1 MKRFFIVA
9 ASLLIAVSAA
19 TAQKKG
25 ALTYVD
31 ASTLT
36 IINKIDNGGRAFER
50 LDVERYNSMP
60 KGTKKTFRQS
70 TGLALVFSTDSRNIY
85 VRWSVEPRKFVA
97 NSTDIL
103 TRGMD
108 IYIRHNGRW
117 TFAGVA
123 KPKTDPAALE
133 FESPLVRRMGEGVKE
148 CMVYLPTYAQ
158 IKSLEIGIDEGATIN
173 PMPSPF
179 KHKIVFVGSSLTHG
193 EGNPR
198 PGLLYVAQLGRRLD
212 AETPNLGHSG
222 QCKLQQHFIDI
233 VCNNEADAFVFD
245 AFSNPT
251 AEIIEARLYD
261 FVKQIRAK
269 HKDTPLIFLQTVKR
283 SGAMFDL
290 GAQKRNDDQR
300 AAAEKG
306 MKVVC
311 KDFKNVYFINPA
323 FDFGTDNEG
332 TVDNSHLTDLGVERA
347 LKGLEPKLRK
357 ILARH
362 GIK

>member
-1 MKRFFIVA
+1 MKRIFVA
-9 ASLLIAVSAA
+9 VVAMLVAVSVS
-19 TAQKKG
+19 AQKKN
-25 ALTYVD
+25 LTYVD

-36 IINKIDNGGRAFER
+36 IINKIHDSGKPFER
-50 LDVERYNSMP
+50 LDVERYSSL
-60 KGTKKTFRQS
+60 TKNAKRAFRQS

-85 VRWSVEPRKFVA
+85 ARWSVEPRKFVE
-97 NSTDIL
+97 NSTDIHM
-103 TRGMD
+103 RGLD
-108 IYIRHNGRW
+108 IYIRHEGKW

-123 KPKTDPAALE
+123 APKADPTVLE
-133 FESPLVRRMGEGVKE
+133 FEAPLVRRMGEGVKE
-148 CMVYLPTYAQ
+148 CMVYLPSYAQ
-158 IKSLEIGIDEGATIN
+158 INSLEIGVDKGATIK

-198 PGLLYVAQLGRRLD
+198 PGLIYVAQLGRRLN
-212 AETPNLGHSG
+212 AETPNFGHSG

-245 AFSNPT
+245 AFSNST
-251 AEIIEARLYD
+251 ADIINERLYD

-269 HKDTPLIFLQTVKR
+269 HKDTPLIFLQTEKR
-283 SGAMFDL
+283 ISALFDL
-290 GAQKRNDDQR
+290 GAKKRNDDQM
-300 AAAEKG
+300 AAAEKW

-323 FDFGTDNEG
+323 FDLGADNEG
-332 TVDNSHLTDLGVERA
+332 TVDGAHLTDLGIDRV
-347 LKGLEPKLRK
+347 LKVIEPKLRK
-357 ILARH
+357 ILSRH